1 MTIYLVGHPVFDPE
15 RIYGGEDED
24 WRFTFFASAAAEFS
38 WNVWKPQVLHCH
50 DWHTGMIPVWMH
62 QDPEISTVFT
72 IHNLK
77 YQGPWRWKLDR
88 ITWCLG
94 TCRGITPWPLP
105 DQCGSGECGI
115 SHLRPRDPHR

>member
-15 RIYGGEDED
+15 RVYGGEDED

-62 QDPEISTVFT
+62 QDPESARFSPSITSNTRAP
-72 IHNLK
+72 
-77 YQGPWRWKLDR
+77 GWKLDR
-88 ITWCLG
+88 MTWCPWYMRG
-94 TCRGITPWPLP
+94 TTPWRQRFCTPI
-105 DQCGSGECGI
+105 GSMP
-115 SHLRPRDPHR
+115 SPHLCPGDPHR